1 MDQLPFS
8 ALAGIIAYLEF
19 LFYGMGITKMG
30 KNDYVS
36 FSIHLIFIIIFSTM
50 LGWITYEF
58 KGSSK
63 RTVTMIII
71 GILLL
76 ILSVV
81 VMAYG
86 NYLSFIA

>member
-1 MDQLPFS
+1 
-8 ALAGIIAYLEF
+8 
-19 LFYGMGITKMG
+19 MG